1 MSLEKT
7 VVKWGR
13 EFLDMWVQR
22 GILPAFWGSSMSQI
36 SGMLHPGLGEDRGK
50 KKYEEKKRRERERN
64 TRLIRNRNY
73 LSSILTKL
81 QSLVCHL

>member
-22 GILPAFWGSSMSQI
+22 GILPTFWGSSMSQI
-36 SGMLHPGLGEDRGK
+36 SGMLHPGLGGEGGRKKRQRERGGGNKVNQK
-50 KKYEEKKRRERERN
+50 KKGFIKHSNQIK
-64 TRLIRNRNY
+64 I
-73 LSSILTKL
+73 S
-81 QSLVCHL
+81 

>member
-22 GILPAFWGSSMSQI
+22 GVLPIFWGSSMSQI
-36 SGMLHPGLGEDRGK
+36 SGMLQPGLGENRG
-50 KKYEEKKRRERERN
+50 EEKKMKKKRERKKK
-64 TRLIRNRNY
+64 LIRNRLFVQY
-73 LSSILTKL
+73 LN
-81 QSLVCHL
+81 